1 MSPRQSTWSR
11 SHARAEGAV
20 FNPQRLTLGRK
31 RRKITARA
39 LAITI
44 GVSPVTISRLE
55 NGANEPEHDTVD
67 ALASALNFPREFFFA
82 EDLEELPAD
91 AASFRSLSSMSAKER
106 DAALS
111 AGVIAY
117 LFHDW
122 VAERFNLPQGD
133 VPEVHAD
140 AQPEAAARIVRSQ
153 WGLGEQPISSMVKL
167 LESKGVAV
175 FSLCEDTKNVDAF
188 SCWRG
193 ERPFV
198 FLNTFKSAERSR
210 FDAAHELGHLVM
222 HRHGAPQD
230 SRQAESEA
238 DKFASAFLMPAD
250 DVASRI
256 RYVPSL
262 ESLIKYKR
270 RWGVSVAALNY
281 RLHKLGIVSEWQNR
295 SLNVELST
303 RGYRR
308 QEPEGLPPETSALW
322 PQIFTELWR
331 ERVTR
336 EHIAAQLHVPSSE
349 IDMILRHMSMTSGGV
364 AGAVEGLRIV

>member
-1 MSPRQSTWSR
+1 M
-11 SHARAEGAV
+11 
-20 FNPQRLTLGRK
+20 FNPQRLILGRK
-31 RRKITARA
+31 RRKMTARS
-39 LAITI
+39 LAGAI
-44 GVSPVTISRLE
+44 GVSPITISRLE
-55 NGANEPEHDTVD
+55 NGANEPESDTVD
-67 ALASALNFPREFFFA
+67 ALAAALDFPRAFFFA
-82 EDLEELPAD
+82 EDVDELPAG

-111 AGVIAY
+111 AGAIAY

-122 VAERFNLPQGD
+122 VAERFNLPGGD
-133 VPEVHAD
+133 IPDVRDEATPEG
-140 AQPEAAARIVRSQ
+140 AARIVRAQ
-153 WGLGEQPISSMVKL
+153 WGLGEQPISNMVRL
-167 LESKGVAV
+167 LESKGVRV

-193 ERPFV
+193 DRPFV
-198 FLNTFKSAERSR
+198 FLNTFKSTERSR

-250 DVASRI
+250 DVVSRI
-256 RYVPSL
+256 RYVPGLDSL
-262 ESLIKYKR
+262 VSFKR

-295 SLNVELST
+295 SLNVELSS

-308 QEPEGLPPETSALW
+308 QEPEGLSPETSALW
-322 PQIFTELWR
+322 PQIFTALWQDRITRQDIAEQLRIPQSEL
-331 ERVTR
+331 
-336 EHIAAQLHVPSSE
+336 
-349 IDMILRHMSMTSGGV
+349 DMILHHLSVLPSKGSG
-364 AGAVEGLRIV
+364 ASEGLRSV

>member
-1 MSPRQSTWSR
+1 M
-11 SHARAEGAV
+11 
-20 FNPQRLTLGRK
+20 FNPQRLILARK
-31 RRKITARA
+31 RRKMTARA
-39 LAITI
+39 LAVAI

-55 NGANEPEHDTVD
+55 NGSNEPEDDTVNGLAA
-67 ALASALNFPREFFFA
+67 ALDFPRAFFFA
-82 EDLEELPAD
+82 KEVDELLAG

-111 AGVIAY
+111 AGTIAY

-122 VAERFNLPQGD
+122 VAERFNLPDGD
-133 VPEVHAD
+133 IPDVREDATPEG
-140 AQPEAAARIVRSQ
+140 AARIVRAQ
-153 WGLGEQPISSMVKL
+153 WGLGEQPISNLVRL
-167 LESKGVAV
+167 LESKGVRV

-193 ERPFV
+193 DRPFV
-198 FLNTFKSAERSR
+198 FLNTFKSTERSR

-250 DVASRI
+250 DVLSRI
-256 RYVPSL
+256 HYVPGLDSL
-262 ESLIKYKR
+262 VSYKV

-295 SLNVELST
+295 SLNVELSS

-308 QEPEGLPPETSALW
+308 QEPEGLPAESSSLW
-322 PQIFTELWR
+322 PQIFTALWQDR
-331 ERVTR
+331 ITR
-336 EHIAAQLHVPSSE
+336 ECIADQLYVPQSE
-349 IDMILRHMSMTSGGV
+349 LDVILRHV
-364 AGAVEGLRIV
+364 APPPLKGNDALRRLRVV

>member
-1 MSPRQSTWSR
+1 
-11 SHARAEGAV
+11 V
-20 FNPQRLTLGRK
+20 FNPQRLILGRK

-39 LAITI
+39 LAIAI

-55 NGANEPEHDTVD
+55 NGANEPEGDTVD
-67 ALASALNFPREFFFA
+67 AFARALNFPREFFFA
-82 EDLEELPAD
+82 EEVEELPAGSV
-91 AASFRSLSSMSAKER
+91 SFRSLSSMSAKER

-122 VAERFNLPQGD
+122 VAERFHLPEGNI
-133 VPEVHAD
+133 PEVHGD

-167 LESKGVAV
+167 LESKGVGV

-198 FLNTFKSAERSR
+198 FLNTFKSTERSR

-256 RYVPSL
+256 RYVSGLDSL
-262 ESLIKYKR
+262 VKYKR

-281 RLHKLGIVSEWQNR
+281 RLNSLGIVSEWQNR
-295 SLNVELST
+295 SLNVELSS

-308 QEPEGLPPETSALW
+308 EEPEGLPPETSALW

-331 ERVTR
+331 ERITR
-336 EHIAAQLHVPSSE
+336 EHIAAQLHVPPAE
-349 IDMILRHMSMTSGGV
+349 LDMILLHLPVAQGGV
-364 AGAVEGLRIV
+364 AKASEGLRAV

>member
-1 MSPRQSTWSR
+1 M
-11 SHARAEGAV
+11 
-20 FNPQRLTLGRK
+20 FNPQRLILGRK
-31 RRKITARA
+31 RRKMTARA
-39 LAITI
+39 LAGAI
-44 GVSPVTISRLE
+44 GVSPITISRLE
-55 NGANEPEHDTVD
+55 NGANEPEVDTVD
-67 ALASALNFPREFFFA
+67 ALADALAFPRAFFFA
-82 EDLEELPAD
+82 EDVDELPAG

-122 VAERFNLPQGD
+122 VAERFNLPEGEI
-133 VPEVHAD
+133 PD
-140 AQPEAAARIVRSQ
+140 AREEATPEAAARIVRTY
-153 WGLGEQPISSMVKL
+153 WGLGEQPISNMVRL
-167 LESKGVAV
+167 LESKGVRV

-193 ERPFV
+193 DRPFV
-198 FLNTFKSAERSR
+198 FLNTFKSTERSR
-210 FDAAHELGHLVM
+210 FDAGHELGHLVM

-238 DKFASAFLMPAD
+238 DRFASAFLMPAD

-256 RYVPSL
+256 RHVPGLDSL
-262 ESLIKYKR
+262 VEYKR

-295 SLNVELST
+295 SLNVELSA

-308 QEPEGLPPETSALW
+308 QEPAGLPPETSALW
-322 PQIFTELWR
+322 PQIFTALWQDR
-331 ERVTR
+331 ITR
-336 EHIAAQLHVPSSE
+336 EDIANELNIPPAEL
-349 IDMILRHMSMTSGGV
+349 DMILRHLSGPPAMPSEQSAKLYLV
-364 AGAVEGLRIV
+364 

>member
-1 MSPRQSTWSR
+1 M
-11 SHARAEGAV
+11 
-20 FNPQRLTLGRK
+20 FNPQRLILARK
-31 RRKITARA
+31 RRKLTARA
-39 LAITI
+39 LASAI
-44 GVSPVTISRLE
+44 GVSPITISRLE
-55 NGANEPEHDTVD
+55 NGANEPEDDTVG
-67 ALASALNFPREFFFA
+67 ALVAALDFPRAFFFA
-82 EDLEELPAD
+82 EEVDELPAD

-122 VAERFNLPQGD
+122 VAERFNLPGGD
-133 VPEVHAD
+133 IPDVREDATPEG
-140 AQPEAAARIVRSQ
+140 AARIVRAQ
-153 WGLGEQPISSMVKL
+153 WGHGEQPISNMVRL
-167 LESKGVAV
+167 LESKGVRV

-193 ERPFV
+193 DLPFV
-198 FLNTFKSAERSR
+198 FLNTFKSTERSR

-250 DVASRI
+250 DVMSRI
-256 RYVPSL
+256 RYVPGLDSL
-262 ESLIKYKR
+262 VSCKR

-295 SLNVELST
+295 SLNVELSG

-308 QEPEGLPPETSALW
+308 QEPEGLLLRPPRFGRRFSPRCGRTGSHDTISLSNCTFRSRNL
-322 PQIFTELWR
+322 I
-331 ERVTR
+331 
-336 EHIAAQLHVPSSE
+336 
-349 IDMILRHMSMTSGGV
+349 
-364 AGAVEGLRIV
+364 